1 MDPGLMPNLRRVT
14 RRHGLLAECRLK
26 LTDPSLNC
34 RQQGEALIET
44 SSATMR
50 DVSRGH
56 VDASDVRATIAVQ

>member
-34 RQQGEALIET
+34 RQQGNALIDEI
-44 SSATMR
+44 
-50 DVSRGH
+50 GH
-56 VDASDVRATIAVQ
+56 RILLRIQALYPAGQMG